1 MKVFVIGA
9 HGQIGKLLVAQLLDR
24 GDEVV
29 AGIRDAKQRSFFE
42 DQGAATQLFDL
53 NEQPEE
59 MAKVLKGVDA
69 VVFSAGSGGKTGDD
83 QTLLIDLDGAVKS
96 MEATQKAEIK
106 RFVIVSAMNA
116 EDRTRWTAIRPYYVA
131 KHYADLYL
139 KDETTLDYT
148 IVKPGAL
155 TNDAGKGGVKLN
167 QHTGKIS
174 REDVAEVIVAV
185 LHNDQTIKK
194 EFAVSE
200 GETPINEAVS
210 HI

>member
-29 AGIRDAKQRSFFE
+29 AGIRDTKQRSFFE

-96 MEATQKAEIK
+96 MEATQKAGIK

-116 EDRTRWTAIRPYYVA
+116 EDRTLWTAIKPYYVA

-139 KDETTLDYT
+139 KDETNLDYT
-148 IVKPGAL
+148 IIKPGVL
-155 TNDAGKGGVKLN
+155 TNEAGKGGVQLN
-167 QHTGKIS
+167 QRKGQIA
-174 REDVAEVIVAV
+174 REDVAEVIVAT

-194 EFAVSE
+194 EFAISEGKTLVSE
-200 GETPINEAVS
+200 AVNQV
-210 HI
+210 

>member
-9 HGQIGKLLVAQLLDR
+9 HGQIGKLLVAQLLAR

-29 AGIRDAKQRSFFE
+29 AGIRDSKQSAFFE
-42 DQGAATQLFDL
+42 DQGAETQLYDL

-59 MAKVLKGVDA
+59 LAKSLTNVDA

-96 MEATQKAEIK
+96 MEATEKAGIK
-106 RFVIVSAMNA
+106 RFVLVSAMNA
-116 EDRTRWTAIRPYYVA
+116 EDRTRWTAIKPYYVA

-139 KDETTLDYT
+139 KDETSLDYT

-155 TNDAGKGGVKLN
+155 TNDAGKGGVVID
-167 QHTGKIS
+167 QQTGKIA
-174 REDVAEVIVAV
+174 REDVAEVLISV
-185 LHNDQTIKK
+185 LRNPNTIKK
-194 EFAVSE
+194 EFAVST

-210 HI
+210 QL

>member
-29 AGIRDAKQRSFFE
+29 AGIRDAKQRDFFE

-53 NEQPEE
+53 TEQPDE
-59 MAKVLKGVDA
+59 MAKVLAGVDA

-83 QTLLIDLDGAVKS
+83 QTLLIALDGAVKS
-96 MEATQKAEIK
+96 MEATQKAGIK

-116 EDRTRWTAIRPYYVA
+116 EDRTRWTAIQPYYVA

-139 KDETTLDYT
+139 KDETSLDYT
-148 IVKPGAL
+148 IIKPGVL
-155 TNDAGKGGVKLN
+155 TNDAGKGGLILDQTK
-167 QHTGKIS
+167 GKIA
-174 REDVAEVIVAV
+174 REDVAETIVSA
-185 LHNDQTIKK
+185 LHNDNTIKK
-194 EFAVSE
+194 EFAISE
-200 GETPINEAVS
+200 GETPINEAVKQV
-210 HI
+210 

>member
-29 AGIRDAKQRSFFE
+29 AGIRDAKQRDFFE

-53 NEQPEE
+53 TEQPDE
-59 MAKVLKGVDA
+59 MAKVLAGVDA

-96 MEATQKAEIK
+96 MEATQKAGIK

-116 EDRTRWTAIRPYYVA
+116 EDRTRWTAIQPYYVA

-139 KDETTLDYT
+139 KDETSLDYT
-148 IVKPGAL
+148 IIKPGVL
-155 TNDAGKGGVKLN
+155 TNDAGKVGLILDQTK
-167 QHTGKIS
+167 GKIA
-174 REDVAEVIVAV
+174 REDVAETIVSA
-185 LHNDQTIKK
+185 LHNDNTIKK
-194 EFAVSE
+194 EFAISE
-200 GETPINEAVS
+200 GETPINEAVKQV
-210 HI
+210 

>member
-29 AGIRDAKQRSFFE
+29 AGIRDAKQRDFFE

-53 NEQPEE
+53 TEQPDE
-59 MAKVLKGVDA
+59 MAKVLAGVDA

-96 MEATQKAEIK
+96 MEATQKAGIK

-116 EDRTRWTAIRPYYVA
+116 EDRTRWTAIQPYYVA

-139 KDETTLDYT
+139 KDETSLDYT
-148 IVKPGAL
+148 IIKPGVL
-155 TNDAGKGGVKLN
+155 TNDAVKGGLILDQTK
-167 QHTGKIS
+167 GKIA
-174 REDVAEVIVAV
+174 REDVAETIVSA
-185 LHNDQTIKK
+185 LHNDNTIKK
-194 EFAVSE
+194 EFAISE
-200 GETPINEAVS
+200 GETPINEAVKQV
-210 HI
+210 

>member
-9 HGQIGKLLVAQLLDR
+9 HGQIGKLLVAQLLAR

-29 AGIRDAKQRSFFE
+29 AGIRDSKQSAFFE
-42 DQGAATQLFDL
+42 DQGAKTQLYDL

-59 MAKVLKGVDA
+59 LAKSLTNVDA

-96 MEATQKAEIK
+96 MEATEKAGIK
-106 RFVIVSAMNA
+106 RFVLVSAMNA
-116 EDRTRWTAIRPYYVA
+116 EDRTRWTAIKPYYVA

-139 KDETTLDYT
+139 KDETSLDYT

-155 TNDAGKGGVKLN
+155 TNDAGKGGVVID
-167 QHTGKIS
+167 QQTGKIA
-174 REDVAEVIVAV
+174 REDVAEVLISV
-185 LHNDQTIKK
+185 LHNPNTIKK
-194 EFAVSE
+194 EFAVST

-210 HI
+210 QL

>member
-29 AGIRDAKQRSFFE
+29 AGIRDAKQRDFFE

-53 NEQPEE
+53 TEQPDE
-59 MAKVLKGVDA
+59 MAKVLAGVDA

-96 MEATQKAEIK
+96 MEATQKAGIK

-116 EDRTRWTAIRPYYVA
+116 EDRTRWTAIQPYYVA

-139 KDETTLDYT
+139 KDETSLDYT
-148 IVKPGAL
+148 IIKPGVL
-155 TNDAGKGGVKLN
+155 TNDAGKGGLILDQTK
-167 QHTGKIS
+167 GKIA
-174 REDVAEVIVAV
+174 REDVAETIVSA
-185 LHNDQTIKK
+185 LHNDNTIKK
-194 EFAVSE
+194 EFAISE
-200 GETPINEAVS
+200 RETPINEAVKQV
-210 HI
+210 

>member
-29 AGIRDAKQRSFFE
+29 AGIRDAKQRDFFE

-53 NEQPEE
+53 TEQPDE
-59 MAKVLKGVDA
+59 MAKVLAGVDA

-96 MEATQKAEIK
+96 MEATQKAGTK

-116 EDRTRWTAIRPYYVA
+116 EDRTRWTAIQPYYVA

-139 KDETTLDYT
+139 KDETSLDYT
-148 IVKPGAL
+148 IIKPGVL
-155 TNDAGKGGVKLN
+155 TNDAGKGGLILDQTK
-167 QHTGKIS
+167 GKIA
-174 REDVAEVIVAV
+174 REDVAETIVSA
-185 LHNDQTIKK
+185 LHNDNTIKK
-194 EFAVSE
+194 EFAISE
-200 GETPINEAVS
+200 GETPINEAVKQV
-210 HI
+210 

>member
-29 AGIRDAKQRSFFE
+29 AGIRDAKQRDFFE

-53 NEQPEE
+53 TEQPDE
-59 MAKVLKGVDA
+59 MAKVLAGVDA
-69 VVFSAGSGGKTGDD
+69 VVFSAGSGGKTGDE

-96 MEATQKAEIK
+96 MEATQKAGIK

-116 EDRTRWTAIRPYYVA
+116 EDRTRWTAIQPYYVA

-139 KDETTLDYT
+139 KDETSLDYT
-148 IVKPGAL
+148 IIKPGVL
-155 TNDAGKGGVKLN
+155 TNDAGKGGLILDQTK
-167 QHTGKIS
+167 GKIA
-174 REDVAEVIVAV
+174 REDVAETIVSA
-185 LHNDQTIKK
+185 LHNDNTIKK
-194 EFAVSE
+194 EFAISE
-200 GETPINEAVS
+200 GETPINEAVKQV
-210 HI
+210 

>member
-9 HGQIGKLLVAQLLDR
+9 HGQIGKLLVAQLLAR

-29 AGIRDAKQRSFFE
+29 AGIRDSKQSAFFE
-42 DQGAATQLFDL
+42 DQGAETQLYDL

-59 MAKVLKGVDA
+59 LAKSLTNVDA

-96 MEATQKAEIK
+96 MEATEKAGIK
-106 RFVIVSAMNA
+106 RFVLVSAMNA
-116 EDRTRWTAIRPYYVA
+116 EDRTRWTAIKPYYVA

-139 KDETTLDYT
+139 KDETSLDYT

-155 TNDAGKGGVKLN
+155 TNDAGKGGVVID
-167 QHTGKIS
+167 QQTGKIA
-174 REDVAEVIVAV
+174 REDVAEVLISV
-185 LHNDQTIKK
+185 LHNPNTIKK
-194 EFAVSE
+194 EFAVST
-200 GETPINEAVS
+200 GETPINETVS
-210 HI
+210 QL

>member
-1 MKVFVIGA
+1 M
-9 HGQIGKLLVAQLLDR
+9 
-24 GDEVV
+24 V
-29 AGIRDAKQRSFFE
+29 AGIRDTKQRSFFE

-96 MEATQKAEIK
+96 MEATQKAGIK

-116 EDRTRWTAIRPYYVA
+116 EDRTLWTAIKPYYVA

-139 KDETTLDYT
+139 KDETNLDYT
-148 IVKPGAL
+148 IIKPGVL
-155 TNDAGKGGVKLN
+155 TNETGKGGVQLN
-167 QHTGKIS
+167 QRKGQIA
-174 REDVAEVIVAV
+174 REDVAEVIVAT

-194 EFAVSE
+194 EFAISE
-200 GETPINEAVS
+200 GKTPVSEAVS
-210 HI
+210 QV

>member
-29 AGIRDAKQRSFFE
+29 AGIRDAKQRDFFE
-42 DQGAATQLFDL
+42 DQGAATQLFDIT
-53 NEQPEE
+53 EQPDE
-59 MAKVLKGVDA
+59 MAKVLAGVDA

-96 MEATQKAEIK
+96 MEATQKAGIK

-116 EDRTRWTAIRPYYVA
+116 EDRTRWTAIQPYYVA

-139 KDETTLDYT
+139 KDETSLDYT
-148 IVKPGAL
+148 IIKPGVL
-155 TNDAGKGGVKLN
+155 TNDAGKGGLILDQTK
-167 QHTGKIS
+167 GKIA
-174 REDVAEVIVAV
+174 REDVAETIVSA
-185 LHNDQTIKK
+185 LHNDNTIKK
-194 EFAVSE
+194 EFAISE
-200 GETPINEAVS
+200 GETPINEAVKQV
-210 HI
+210 

>member
-9 HGQIGKLLVAQLLDR
+9 HGQIGKLLVAQLLAR

-29 AGIRDAKQRSFFE
+29 AGIRDSKQSAFFE
-42 DQGAATQLFDL
+42 DQGAETQLYDL

-59 MAKVLKGVDA
+59 LAKSLTNVDA

-96 MEATQKAEIK
+96 MEATEKAGIK
-106 RFVIVSAMNA
+106 RFVLVSAMNA
-116 EDRTRWTAIRPYYVA
+116 EDRTRWTAIKPYYVA

-139 KDETTLDYT
+139 KDETSLDYT

-155 TNDAGKGGVKLN
+155 TNDAGKGGVVID
-167 QHTGKIS
+167 QQTGKIA
-174 REDVAEVIVAV
+174 REDVAEVLISV
-185 LHNDQTIKK
+185 LHNPNTIKK
-194 EFAVSE
+194 EFAVST

-210 HI
+210 QL

>member
-29 AGIRDAKQRSFFE
+29 AGIRDAKQRDFFE

-53 NEQPEE
+53 TEQPDE
-59 MAKVLKGVDA
+59 MAKVLAGVDA

-96 MEATQKAEIK
+96 MEATQKAGIK

-116 EDRTRWTAIRPYYVA
+116 EDRTRWTAIQPYYVA

-139 KDETTLDYT
+139 KDETSLDYT
-148 IVKPGAL
+148 IIKPGVL
-155 TNDAGKGGVKLN
+155 TNDAGKGGLILDQTK
-167 QHTGKIS
+167 GKIA
-174 REDVAEVIVAV
+174 REDVAETIVSA
-185 LHNDQTIKK
+185 LHNDNTIKK
-194 EFAVSE
+194 EFAISE
-200 GETPINEAVS
+200 GKTPINEAVKQV
-210 HI
+210 

>member
-29 AGIRDAKQRSFFE
+29 AGIRDAKQRDFFE

-53 NEQPEE
+53 TEQPDE
-59 MAKVLKGVDA
+59 MAKVLAGVDA

-96 MEATQKAEIK
+96 MEATQKAGIK
-106 RFVIVSAMNA
+106 QFVIVSAMNA
-116 EDRTRWTAIRPYYVA
+116 EDRTRWTAIQPYYVA

-139 KDETTLDYT
+139 KDETSLDYT
-148 IVKPGAL
+148 IIKPGVL
-155 TNDAGKGGVKLN
+155 TNDAGKGGLILDQTK
-167 QHTGKIS
+167 GKIA
-174 REDVAEVIVAV
+174 REDVAETIVSA
-185 LHNDQTIKK
+185 LHNDNTIKK
-194 EFAVSE
+194 EFAISE
-200 GETPINEAVS
+200 GETPINEAVKQV
-210 HI
+210 

>member
-29 AGIRDAKQRSFFE
+29 AGIRDAKQRDFFE

-53 NEQPEE
+53 TEQPDE
-59 MAKVLKGVDA
+59 MAKVLAGVDA

-96 MEATQKAEIK
+96 MEATQKAGIK
-106 RFVIVSAMNA
+106 RFVIASAMNA
-116 EDRTRWTAIRPYYVA
+116 EDRTRWTAIQPYYVA

-139 KDETTLDYT
+139 KDETSLDYT
-148 IVKPGAL
+148 IIKPGVL
-155 TNDAGKGGVKLN
+155 TNDAGKGGLILDQTK
-167 QHTGKIS
+167 GKIA
-174 REDVAEVIVAV
+174 REDVAETIVSA
-185 LHNDQTIKK
+185 LHNDNTIKK
-194 EFAVSE
+194 EFAISE
-200 GETPINEAVS
+200 GETPINEAVKQV
-210 HI
+210 

>member
-69 VVFSAGSGGKTGDD
+69 VVFSAGSGGKIGDD

>member
-29 AGIRDAKQRSFFE
+29 AGIRDAKQRDFFE

-53 NEQPEE
+53 TEQPDE
-59 MAKVLKGVDA
+59 MAKVLAGVDA

-96 MEATQKAEIK
+96 MEATQKAGIK

-116 EDRTRWTAIRPYYVA
+116 EDRTRWTAIQPYYVA

-139 KDETTLDYT
+139 KDETSLDYT
-148 IVKPGAL
+148 IIKPGVL
-155 TNDAGKGGVKLN
+155 TNDAGKGGLILDQTK
-167 QHTGKIS
+167 GKIA
-174 REDVAEVIVAV
+174 REDVAETIVSA
-185 LHNDQTIKK
+185 LHNDNTIKK
-194 EFAVSE
+194 EFAISE
-200 GETPINEAVS
+200 GETPINEAVKQV
-210 HI
+210 